1 MACIAYLDPDNVD
14 TQPMETATRDEEKEE
29 IQEKQDTKEEMKT
42 PNTSMDPTAS
52 CHAFTIYMFPI
63 HACMHFFLGS
73 ESAC

>member
-52 CHAFTIYMFPI
+52 CHAFTILYVP
-63 HACMHFFLGS
+63 HTCMHAFFPRL
-73 ESAC
+73 

>member
-52 CHAFTIYMFPI
+52 CHAFTI
-63 HACMHFFLGS
+63 
-73 ESAC
+73 